1 MEDRGG
7 AFSFFRGI
15 HVRIYVR
22 LDISLSIRPTI
33 TKLAKQ
39 THLQDLTQ
47 MRLIKEALVSSSQQ
61 DCLAD

>member
-47 MRLIKEALVSSSQQ
+47 MRLIK
-61 DCLAD
+61 